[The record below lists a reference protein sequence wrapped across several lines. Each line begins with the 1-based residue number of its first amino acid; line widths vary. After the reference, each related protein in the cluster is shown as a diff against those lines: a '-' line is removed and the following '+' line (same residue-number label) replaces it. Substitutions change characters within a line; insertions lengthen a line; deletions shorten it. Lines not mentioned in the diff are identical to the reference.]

1 MRYDLTAHFLRTSQN
16 AAVAASRT
24 IGYGDKRHSD
34 HVATEAMRTA
44 MDSVP
49 MRGRIVIGEG
59 ERDEAPMLYIGEKVG
74 NHEDGTP
81 EIDIAVDPL
90 EGTNLTATGASNS
103 IAVLAA
109 APRGGLLH
117 APDVY
122 LEKIVVGPSSKGRVS
137 IEATPEENLNAI
149 AKALGR
155 SVSDLLVVILQRDR
169 HEQLIADVRR
179 TGARIKLI
187 GDGDLAPGVAAALR
201 GTGVHAV
208 MGAGGAPEGV
218 LTAAAMRCLGGEI
231 SGRLMPAR
239 EGDEE
244 RLKEAGYPDLS
255 RVFTIDD
262 LAPAKDILFCA
273 TGVTDGS
280 LLNGVRFFGGG
291 HRSHS
296 LVMSSRDP
304 RSIRFVDEIH
314 LDEGSADPVQ
324 V

>member
-1 MRYDLTAHFLRTSQN
+1 MRADLTAHFLRTSQS
-16 AAVAASRT
+16 AAVEAART
-24 IGYGDKRHSD
+24 IGYGDKHHSD
-34 HVATEAMRTA
+34 HVATEAMRA
-44 MDSVP
+44 EMDSIP

-74 NHEDGTP
+74 NQAEDAP

-90 EGTNLTATGASNS
+90 EGTNLTAYGEPNS

-137 IEATPEENLNAI
+137 IEATPEENLREI
-149 AKALGR
+149 AKALRR
-155 SVSDLLVVILQRDR
+155 SVSDLLVVVLRRER
-169 HEQLIADVRR
+169 HKQLIDDIRSA
-179 TGARIKLI
+179 GARIKLI
-187 GDGDLAPGVAAALR
+187 SDGDLAPGIAAAMR
-201 GTGVHAV
+201 GSGVHAV

-218 LTAAAMRCLGGEI
+218 LTAAALRCLRGEI

-239 EGDEE
+239 EGDEA
-244 RLKEAGYPDLS
+244 RLAEAGYSDLS
-255 RVFTIDD
+255 RVFSIDD
-262 LAPAKDILFCA
+262 LAPSEDILFCA
-273 TGVTDGS
+273 TGVTDGA
-280 LLNGVRFFGGG
+280 LLSGVRFFGGG

-296 LVMSSRDP
+296 LVMTSQDP
-304 RSIRFVDEIH
+304 RAIRFVDEVT
-314 LDEGSADPVQ
+314 LDPDFSEAVQ